1 MAFSDWFGSP
11 SYSSTSLVN
20 DPALTDT
27 LLAASPT
34 ATGGQI
40 GYSNAGAAAT
50 PTDWA
55 KIAGALG
62 KLGGTAGGG
71 GTDDSRYLRIQAQ
84 AAPFEPGSQ
93 GLATLLA
100 TLMQMH
106 QAAAL
111 ARQPPLQPV
120 RASLLG

>member
-1 MAFSDWFGSP
+1 MSLNSWLFGPDDPDVSRLPPTPTAATMGGTFDP
-11 SYSSTSLVN
+11 SY
-20 DPALTDT
+20 
-27 LLAASPT
+27 
-34 ATGGQI
+34 
-40 GYSNAGAAAT
+40 AGAAATPTPT

-55 KIAGALG
+55 KIAGGLG
-62 KLGGTAGGG
+62 KLGGTGQP
-71 GTDDSRYLRIQAQ
+71 DPNDWRYLRTQAQ

-106 QAAAL
+106 RAAAL
-111 ARQPPLQPV
+111 AQQPQQQPQPV

>member
-1 MAFSDWFGSP
+1 MAFSDWFGGGSN
-11 SYSSTSLVN
+11 YSSSALIN
-20 DPALTDT
+20 DPTLTDQ

-34 ATGGQI
+34 AAGGQV
-40 GYSNAGAAAT
+40 GYGNAGAAAT

-71 GTDDSRYLRIQAQ
+71 GGNDANYLRINAQ

-106 QAAAL
+106 QAAAM
-111 ARQPPLQPV
+111 ARQPQQP